1 MINRV
6 EQSSDI
12 NIFWSIHMA
21 LLQGTGVYI
30 TFHKPYL
37 EAVYRVIRDRKE
49 LTFVGNKRMK
59 VPHTPEI
66 RQFFT
71 AVLNKNTSQIASILK
86 KGNAYNPI
94 FAGYRWIDIDKSQF
108 TSKRASDGVTTAQ
121 QENASLYAIRVSIED
136 NGYSDQAVF
145 YKKHRDKMLKIYPD
159 MDELWENSF
168 FQQQKRIYSEI
179 GSTKFK
185 HYSREDG
192 MMRYLTSLVRIKYG
206 ISKKDNWNPADVYL
220 VSDYQT
226 VKRELTKRIEDDVTP
241 IQEFNQVLRDMFHE
255 RKIIGISLKKM
266 SGKEAQWELV
276 NMESFDMF
284 NDDEYVFRLNEA
296 KSDMT
301 LKDNET
307 FTSSDSLIVI
317 ESNKGKIKLQIRQ
330 DSKGFRNLK
339 LEGSDL
345 SAASA
350 RLGKV
355 PLSLAKDMFQRKN
368 IKFNS
373 VGVDY
378 QKFPQTEEDF
388 LREKDKHIAKFNKI
402 KSLTGLRTEEEFV
415 SNISAVFKSD
425 RPDLAHS
432 KLMQLDML
440 SEIFSLRKEQ
450 VEELLTGIAYAAQKK
465 GDVFGPFGKLY

>member
-1 MINRV
+1 
-6 EQSSDI
+6 
-12 NIFWSIHMA
+12 MA

-71 AVLNKNTSQIASILK
+71 AVVNKNTSQIASILK
-86 KGNAYNPI
+86 SGRDYNPI

-108 TSKRASDGVTTAQ
+108 TSKRASDSVTTAQ
-121 QENASLYAIRVSIED
+121 QESASLYAIRVSIED
-136 NGYSDQAVF
+136 NGYSDQAQF
-145 YKKHRDKMLKIYPD
+145 YRKHRDKMLKIYPD

-179 GSTKFK
+179 GANRFK

-192 MMRYLTSLVRIKYG
+192 MMKYLTNLVRSKYG
-206 ISKKDNWNPADVYL
+206 ISRKDNWNPADIYL

-255 RKIIGISLKKM
+255 RKIIGVSLKKI
-266 SGKEAQWELV
+266 SGREAQWELV
-276 NMESFDMF
+276 NMDSFDMF
-284 NDDEYVFRLNEA
+284 NDEDYVFRLKES

-301 LKDNET
+301 LRDEDS
-307 FTSSDSLIVI
+307 FTSSDSLITI
-317 ESNKGKIKLQIRQ
+317 ESNKGNIKLQIRQ

-339 LEGSDL
+339 IEGSDL

-373 VGVDY
+373 VGSDY
-378 QKFPQTEEDF
+378 KSFPHTEKDF
-388 LREKDKHIAKFNKI
+388 LREKDKYISKFNKI
-402 KSLTGLRTEEEFV
+402 KSLTGLKTEEEFL
-415 SNISAVFKSD
+415 SNICAVFNSD

-432 KLMQLDML
+432 KLMQLDVF
-440 SEIFSLRKEQ
+440 SEIFSLRKDE

>member
-1 MINRV
+1 
-6 EQSSDI
+6 
-12 NIFWSIHMA
+12 MA

-49 LTFVGNKRMK
+49 LTFGDKNKIK

-66 RQFFT
+66 KRFLN
-71 AVLNKNTSQIASILK
+71 AVVNKNTSQIASILK
-86 KGNAYNPI
+86 KGRDYNPI

-108 TSKRASDGVTTAQ
+108 TSKSVSSNSISTSQ
-121 QENASLYAIRVSIED
+121 QESASLYAIRVSIED

-168 FQQQKRIYSEI
+168 FEQQKRIYSEV
-179 GSTKFK
+179 GSSRFK
-185 HYSREDG
+185 HYSKDEG
-192 MMRYLTSLVRIKYG
+192 MMKYLSTLVRTKYR
-206 ISKKDNWNPADVYL
+206 ISRKDNWNPADIYL

-255 RKIIGISLKKM
+255 RKIIGISLKKI
-266 SGKEAQWELV
+266 SGKFAEWELV
-276 NMESFDMF
+276 NMASFDMF
-284 NDDEYVFRLNEA
+284 DDEEYVFRLKDA
-296 KSDMT
+296 KIDMT
-301 LKDNET
+301 LRSDNE
-307 FTSSDSLIVI
+307 FTSSDSLIVVASKQGNI
-317 ESNKGKIKLQIRQ
+317 KIQIRQ
-330 DSKGFRNLK
+330 DSKGFGNLK
-339 LEGSDL
+339 IEGNDL
-345 SAASA
+345 NAASA

-368 IKFNS
+368 IRFNS
-373 VGVDY
+373 SGSDY
-378 QKFPQTEEDF
+378 QAFPKTEEEF
-388 LREKDKHIAKFNKI
+388 LQEKNKHIDKFKKI
-402 KSLTGLRTEEEFV
+402 KSMTGLRTEDEFV
-415 SNISAVFKSD
+415 ANMIAVFNSD

-432 KLMQLDML
+432 KLMQLDVLCEM
-440 SEIFSLRKEQ
+440 FSLRKEQ